1 MRSFFRNKRP
11 NAFDYQPRYPS
22 SRNKKTGERGLEEG
36 FLRSHRASSP
46 TGNSRYRAGLD
57 SSKRKGYQKLV
68 TGAIVIGLIVVYF
81 TQGAWIQAQWG
92 HNGQFM
98 VLGLIF
104 IAAIRFL
111 RKSNT

>member
-1 MRSFFRNKRP
+1 MN
-11 NAFDYQPRYPS
+11 
-22 SRNKKTGERGLEEG
+22 
-36 FLRSHRASSP
+36 
-46 TGNSRYRAGLD
+46 

-68 TGAIVIGLIVVYF
+68 AGAVVIGLIVVYF

-111 RKSNT
+111 RKSNA

>member
-22 SRNKKTGERGLEEG
+22 SREKRTAEHGLQEG
-36 FLRSHRASSP
+36 FLRSHRTSSP
-46 TGNSRYRAGLD
+46 TSNRRYQPGLD

-111 RKSNT
+111 RKSNA